1 VLFGLLFKQ
10 SHYKFSRCSAT
21 VLIQEESGRLQLIPY
36 VASGT
41 VNLAVSA
48 WTLNRQVLFTE
59 LRNTGREPA
68 PVTPGRDNPVETGNW
83 KLIENKFNRN

>member
-1 VLFGLLFKQ
+1 
-10 SHYKFSRCSAT
+10 
-21 VLIQEESGRLQLIPY
+21 
-36 VASGT
+36 